1 MKKILFACIITC
13 STFLFSCEQRIEMDM
28 SQWGDHAY
36 IDNVEIIKLET
47 DDEVKLQ
54 EYYQNETPLAVTG
67 VRNITISNGTA
78 TIDSANFVAT
88 VKLKSGED
96 LKYAGFRIHHKGT
109 LVEPING
116 TPKAGIV
123 TDLSAKEFTYRI
135 SSADGSKHDWKIVI
149 E

>member
-1 MKKILFACIITC
+1 M
-13 STFLFSCEQRIEMDM
+13 
-28 SQWGDHAY
+28 
-36 IDNVEIIKLET
+36 
-47 DDEVKLQ
+47 
-54 EYYQNETPLAVTG
+54 AVTR

-78 TIDSANFVAT
+78 VIDSVDFVAK
-88 VKLKSGED
+88 VKLKAGED
-96 LKYAGFRIHHKGT
+96 LKYAGFRIYHKGT